1 MEIGA
6 HRLILIVN
14 KNYLGMSKKKMLLS
28 RIKHL
33 ILGTATTVLV
43 AQASYAQVNYVYP
56 HNAVGSHV
64 ENPTNALSSDNSA
77 AKVKSYGGL
86 ALGLGAY
93 DGKLE
98 LTFPSTIPGNQET
111 YVRLGF
117 NPDVLNAILG
127 GGLGTV
133 LADVLGT
140 VILGDHFF
148 DVRAYEASQERLKV
162 LSNNLNHFTD
172 RSRMVQNEHGH
183 YLLALKPTASYNKIV
198 VQDKTRALL
207 LGASNFTE
215 VYNAYTSTGSDPCN
229 QMLHTYYDANGGLLT
244 LDALGLARGGVT
256 NAYKA
261 IDSDPNSFSEI
272 SLGLLAV
279 AGEISQTIKLE
290 TPLTNEM
297 QFHLTMQV
305 GSPALLQLGLNSD
318 AISVQA
324 LYNGSIV
331 YEKPVNKDFLSLD
344 LLGLLSNNKKA
355 RIPFYPNATFDEV
368 RVVLKSTVDLNLTK
382 TTKIYDVQFTSYS
395 AELELEGCG
404 SVSLRDA
411 VPSLQDG
418 VNYEFFDMDGNA
430 ISAELANNITE
441 SGVYQIKG
449 IEGNGFCPNDRI
461 TVNVTVLPLPTLNV
475 QTPNSA
481 LTIGESITLSAT
493 SDSPLKW
500 YDEAGTILT
509 NLTVGPFNTAGSYT
523 YTVVA
528 DNDEC
533 SNTHYVHINVIDPD
547 DCPPLIARNYATQS
561 SWGSIIT
568 GGVSNQNNAVDGNP
582 QTHSTITTGLGLL
595 GIGTTW
601 QTLQWDHTIPAGT
614 PVTIK
619 LGPEY
624 SLLSLAG
631 GISVVGT
638 KRNSLGHAIDVG
650 VLKPVAGELLN
661 LLPGQNI
668 VEYTFVPSTVSG
680 AKAYDGVRISIG
692 ALLSVAQN
700 AKVYGAYYHEVAN
713 QLACDGK
720 DIQDILYGVVD
731 LGIGA
736 LTSTV
741 GVSDAWN
748 VADKNPNSYA
758 TMFAGVNV
766 LAATEM
772 TTVFHTPSQPGDT
785 LRLDISKPGVVLTL
799 GLIKGL
805 EIQRYLGDAKVG
817 AAIHSDFQFL
827 DLRLLNN
834 GTTRIL
840 IAPED
845 GVYDRVRIRLGGV
858 VNVLDFLR
866 VHEVSRTAATKI
878 VGSDTDN
885 SIEACQGEELSFEVN
900 DDCTSYKWYDAE
912 KDGQALVVGNK
923 YTIPADLAAGV
934 YKFYI
939 QPIRYGC
946 ENYDRTLVTVTVK
959 EGVPADAVL
968 NATVNGGNDTEICT
982 ATGDVTLKASVDT
995 NLEDVEYVWYKEVN
1009 GVVEVLPNATSA
1021 EITLHNLAVGSH
1033 VYYLGL
1039 IAKGYCET
1047 SAVDRTKIAFTVK
1060 NTSSSG
1066 SITVT
1071 GSEFCLSDAVV
1082 ITPTSTL
1089 TPVTYKW
1096 YFSNDKTQQITSG
1109 AVVNGASY
1117 TIDSQGVLSV
1127 ANLTTGTYSYYVSA
1141 SNVDTC
1147 ENKDGDLKEV
1157 IVLISDAPTP
1167 TTTQTT
1173 QAFCIA
1179 DAPTVA
1185 DLNVTGTNVQWYTTS
1200 QGGTPLASTTLLVSG
1215 VYYASS
1221 SVGTCESAT
1230 RLKVTVNLSQG
1241 ELLTGSAAQTFC
1253 VADKPTVSD
1262 IVTNQIGAKWYSA
1275 ATGGTILSDATPLVN
1290 GTKYYGV
1297 LGGGT
1302 TCESAT
1308 RLEVTITLTDVN
1320 TPTTTN
1326 TTQTFCAIDTPT
1338 VSDLIATG
1346 VNVQWYTSVT
1356 GGTALAPTTAL
1367 VHGNKYYAVSV
1378 SNGCESS
1385 IRLEVSVVVTNP
1397 ATPTTSKT
1405 TQTFCAVDNPTVADI
1420 DVNQNGVVW
1429 YTAATGGAVVSS
1441 TTALVDGTKYY
1452 GTLVDANGCE
1462 SSVRLEVTVNVSDV
1476 STPTT
1481 DASSQ
1486 TFCKVDKP
1494 TVGSILVN
1502 ESGVKWYTTA
1512 TGGVALAANTPLVS
1526 GMYYGV
1532 LVQGGCESDVRMVV
1546 TVTVTDVATPT
1557 TSEANQE
1564 FCEVD
1569 KPTVAN
1575 LVANESNVKWFT
1587 SPTGGTILDST
1598 VALVSGTTY
1607 YGAIITNGC
1616 ESSTRL
1622 AVDVTITDEEA
1633 PTTSNATQQFCASA
1647 KATVADLVTNENN
1660 VVWYTSETGGDA
1672 LASSTLLKDNTTYY
1686 AALKGATCESA
1697 VRLAVTV
1704 SFFATQQATLTGDF
1718 EACLGE
1724 SFTYRTEAGMSEYV
1738 WTVNGGDI
1746 VDGGTAVDNY
1756 VTVIWTS
1763 LGDHMVSVDYS
1774 DLNACANSSL
1784 FEATVKVILCSDL
1797 GITMTVDN
1805 AEPIVDENVTFTVMV
1820 NNEGA
1825 TEFTD
1830 ITVQNVLPNGYTFV
1844 SAAAAVGSYTQ
1855 TTGAWDISYLASNT
1869 TATLEVVAKVNFEG
1883 DYLNVAELV
1892 VSTPA
1897 DLNEE
1902 NNRAEVAV
1910 TPHCLTIYNEFSPN
1924 NDGSNDFFKIDC
1936 IEYFNNNTIEIY
1948 NRLGSLV
1955 FSATNYKNDWDGTS
1969 NVGGTVGGK
1978 DLSDG
1983 TYYYVLDLGNGVI
1996 KKGWLYIIR

>member
-1 MEIGA
+1 
-6 HRLILIVN
+6 
-14 KNYLGMSKKKMLLS
+14 MSKKKTLLS
-28 RIKHL
+28 SIKNL
-33 ILGTATTVLV
+33 ILGTATTVMV
-43 AQASYAQVNYVYP
+43 AQAGYAQVNYVYP

-64 ENPTNALSSDNSA
+64 DNPTNALSSDNSF

-93 DGKLE
+93 EGKLE
-98 LTFPSTIPGNQET
+98 LTFPNTIPANQEA
-111 YVRLGF
+111 YIRLGF

-148 DVRAYEASQERLKV
+148 DVRAYEANQERLKV

-172 RSRMVQNEHGH
+172 RSRMVQNQHGH
-183 YLLALKPTASYNKIV
+183 YLLALKPSQSYNKIV
-198 VQDKTRALL
+198 IQDKTRALL

-229 QMLHTYYDANGGLLT
+229 QILHTYYDANGGLLT

-305 GSPALLQLGLNSD
+305 GNPALLQLGLNSD

-324 LYNGSIV
+324 LSNGSIV

-355 RIPFYPNATFDEV
+355 RIPFYPNAAFDEV
-368 RVVLKSTVDLNLTK
+368 RVVLKSAVDLNLTK
-382 TTKIYDVQFTSYS
+382 TTKIFDIQFTSYS
-395 AELELEGCG
+395 AELALEGCG

-411 VPSLQDG
+411 VPNLQDN

-430 ISAELANNITE
+430 ISAELANNITQ
-441 SGVYQIKG
+441 SGIYQIKG
-449 IEGNGFCPNDRI
+449 IEGNGFCPNDRV
-461 TVNVTVLPLPTLNV
+461 TVNVTVLPLPILTV
-475 QTPNSA
+475 KTPNSA
-481 LTIGESITLSAT
+481 LNIGESITLEAT
-493 SDSPLKW
+493 SDATITW
-500 YDEAGTILT
+500 YDNDGKKIT
-509 NLTVGPFNTAGSYT
+509 NLKVGPFNTAGSYT

-528 DNDEC
+528 DNGEC
-533 SNTHYVHINVIDPD
+533 LNTHYVHINVIDPD
-547 DCPPLIARNYATQS
+547 DCPPLIARNYATKS

-568 GGVSNQNNAVDGNP
+568 GGVSNQNNAIDGNP

-650 VLKPVAGELLN
+650 VLKPVSGALLN

-668 VEYTFVPSTVSG
+668 VEYTFVPSTIGG
-680 AKAYDGVRISIG
+680 AKDYDGVRISIG

-700 AKVYGAYYHEVAN
+700 AKVYGAYYHEVAT

-736 LTSTV
+736 LTATV

-748 VADKNPNSYA
+748 VADKNPSSYA

-817 AAIHSDFQFL
+817 GVIHSDYHLL

-834 GTTRIL
+834 GSTRIL

-866 VHEVSRTAATKI
+866 VHEISRTAATKI
-878 VGSDTDN
+878 IGSDIGN
-885 SIEACQGEELSFEVN
+885 SIEACQNQELSFEVK
-900 DDCTSYKWYDAE
+900 DECTTYKWYDAE
-912 KDGQALVVGNK
+912 KGGKVLAVGNK
-923 YTIPADLAAGV
+923 YTIPANLPAGD

-946 ENYDRTLVTVTVK
+946 ENYDRTVVNVTVK

-968 NATVNGGNDTEICT
+968 DVTVNGGNDMEICT
-982 ATGDVTLKASVDT
+982 DSGDVTLKATVDT

-1009 GVVEVLPNATSA
+1009 GVVEVLPNATSN
-1021 EITLHNLAVGSH
+1021 EIKLHNLSTGKH
-1033 VYYLGL
+1033 IYYLGL
-1039 IAKGYCET
+1039 VAKGYCET
-1047 SAVDRTKIAFTVK
+1047 NISDRTKIEFTVK
-1060 NTSSSG
+1060 KTSSAG
-1066 SITVT
+1066 SITVS

-1082 ITPTSTL
+1082 ITPTSVL
-1089 TPVTYKW
+1089 TPVVFNW
-1096 YFSNDKTQQITSG
+1096 YFNNNKTQPIVSG
-1109 AVVNGASY
+1109 MVVNGATY
-1117 TIDSQGVLSV
+1117 TIDAQGK
-1127 ANLTTGTYSYYVSA
+1127 LTISGLAIGTYSYFVSA
-1141 SNVDTC
+1141 GNADTC
-1147 ENKDGDLKEV
+1147 ENKDGELKEV
-1157 IVLISDAPTP
+1157 VVLISDAPTP

-1173 QAFCIA
+1173 QAFCAA

-1185 DLNVTGTNVQWYTTS
+1185 NLNVTGTNVQWYTTPN
-1200 QGGTPLASTTLLVSG
+1200 GGTPLDSSTLLANG

-1241 ELLTGSAAQTFC
+1241 ELLTGNSAQTFC

-1262 IVTNQIGAKWYSA
+1262 IVTNQIGAKWYSS

-1290 GTKYYGV
+1290 GVKYYGV

-1308 RLEVTITLTDVN
+1308 RLEVMITLTDVN
-1320 TPTTTN
+1320 TPTTAN
-1326 TTQTFCAIDTPT
+1326 TTQTFCAIDAPK
-1338 VSDLIATG
+1338 VSDLKVTGIA
-1346 VNVQWYTSVT
+1346 VKWYTSVT
-1356 GGTALAPTTAL
+1356 GGTALTPNTAL
-1367 VHGNKYYAVSV
+1367 VNGNKYYAVSV

-1385 IRLEVSVVVTNP
+1385 VRLEVTVIVNNP
-1397 ATPTTSKT
+1397 ATPTTTKT
-1405 TQTFCAVDNPTVADI
+1405 TQEFCTVDNPTVADI
-1420 DVNQNGVVW
+1420 DVNQNGVIW
-1429 YTAATGGAVVSS
+1429 YTAATGGTVVSS
-1441 TTALVDGTKYY
+1441 TTALVDGATYY
-1452 GTLVDANGCE
+1452 GTLVDASGCE
-1462 SSVRLEVTVNVSDV
+1462 SAIRLAVKVLVSNV

-1481 DASSQ
+1481 DNSSQ
-1486 TFCKVDKP
+1486 TFCKVDRP
-1494 TVGSILVN
+1494 TVGSINVN
-1502 ESGVKWYTTA
+1502 ESGVKWYATA
-1512 TGGVALAANTPLVS
+1512 TGGTVLNANTPLVT
-1526 GMYYGV
+1526 GTYYGV
-1532 LVQGGCESDVRMVV
+1532 ISFGSCESEVRLAVKV
-1546 TVTVTDVATPT
+1546 TVIDVPAPT
-1557 TSEANQE
+1557 TDSTQQE
-1564 FCEVD
+1564 FCLVD
-1569 KPTVAN
+1569 NPTVAD
-1575 LVANESNVKWFT
+1575 LVAKESNVKWFT

-1607 YGAIITNGC
+1607 YAAIIQEGC
-1616 ESSTRL
+1616 ESSSRL
-1622 AVDVTITDEEA
+1622 AVDVSIKDEVA
-1633 PTTSNATQQFCASA
+1633 PTTNNTVQIFCASQN
-1647 KATVADLVTNENN
+1647 ATVADLITNENN
-1660 VVWYTSETGGDA
+1660 VVWYLTENGGTA
-1672 LASSTLLKDNTTYY
+1672 LAPTTLLKDNTTYY
-1686 AALKGATCESA
+1686 AALKGAVCESS
-1697 VRLAVTV
+1697 VRLTV
-1704 SFFATQQATLTGDF
+1704 EVKFFENQPATLVGDF

-1724 SFTYRTEAGMSEYV
+1724 SFTYTTEAGMSEYV
-1738 WTVNGGDI
+1738 WTVRGGD
-1746 VDGGTAVDNY
+1746 VVAGGTASDNF
-1756 VTVIWTS
+1756 VTVLWTS
-1763 LGDHMVSVDYS
+1763 LGEHAVLVDYT
-1774 DLNACANSSL
+1774 DKNACANSSL
-1784 FEATVKVILCSDL
+1784 FEAAVKVILCSDL
-1797 GITMTVDN
+1797 GIAMTVDN
-1805 AEPIVDENVTFTVMV
+1805 EEPIVDENVTFTIVV
-1820 NNEGA
+1820 SNEG
-1825 TEFTD
+1825 TTD
-1830 ITVQNVLPNGYTFV
+1830 FFDVLVQNVLPNGYTFV
-1844 SAAAAVGSYTQ
+1844 SATTAEGAYTLNS
-1855 TTGAWDISYLASNT
+1855 GAWNIPSLASNT
-1869 TATLEVVAKVNFEG
+1869 KATLKVVAKVNFEG
-1883 DYLNVAELV
+1883 NYLNVAEIMT
-1892 VSTPA
+1892 STPA
-1897 DLNEE
+1897 DLNNA
-1902 NNRAEVAV
+1902 NNRAEAEV

-1936 IEYFNNNTIEIY
+1936 IEYFNNNYIEIY

-1955 FSATNYKNDWDGTS
+1955 FSATNYKNDWNGTA

-1978 DLSDG
+1978 QVPDG
-1983 TYYYVLDLGNGVI
+1983 TYYYVLDLGNGVV

>member
-1 MEIGA
+1 
-6 HRLILIVN
+6 
-14 KNYLGMSKKKMLLS
+14 MSKKKTLLS
-28 RIKHL
+28 CIKNL
-33 ILGTATTVLV
+33 ILGTATTVMV
-43 AQASYAQVNYVYP
+43 AQAGYAQVNYVYP
-56 HNAVGSHV
+56 HNAVGSRV
-64 ENPTNALSSDNSA
+64 DNPTNALSNDNSF

-98 LTFPSTIPGNQET
+98 LTFPNTIPANQET
-111 YVRLGF
+111 YIRLGF

-148 DVRAYEASQERLKV
+148 DVRAYEANQERIKV

-172 RSRMVQNEHGH
+172 RSRMVQNQHGQ
-183 YLLALKPTASYNKIV
+183 YLLALKPAASYNKIV

-207 LGASNFTE
+207 LGSSNFTE

-229 QMLHTYYDANGGLLT
+229 QILHTYYDANGGLLT
-244 LDALGLARGGVT
+244 LDLLGLARGGVT

-261 IDSDPNSFSEI
+261 IDSDANSFSEI

-290 TPLTNEM
+290 TPLNNEM

-305 GSPALLQLGLNSD
+305 GNPALLQLGINSD

-324 LYNGSIV
+324 LRNGNVV
-331 YEKPVNKDFLSLD
+331 YEKPINKDFLSLD
-344 LLGLLSNNKKA
+344 LLGLLSNNQKA
-355 RIPFYPNATFDEV
+355 RIPFYPSTAFDEV

-382 TTKIYDVQFTSYS
+382 TTKIYDIQFTSYN
-395 AELELEGCG
+395 AELALEGCG

-411 VPSLQDG
+411 VPNLQDNI
-418 VNYEFFDMDGNA
+418 NYEFFDMDGNA
-430 ISAELANNITE
+430 ISAELANNITQ
-441 SGVYQIKG
+441 SGIYQIKG

-461 TVNVTVLPLPTLNV
+461 TVNVTVLPLPTLSV

-481 LTIGESITLSAT
+481 LNVGESIILQAT
-493 SDSPLKW
+493 SDATLTW
-500 YDEAGTILT
+500 YDNQGTVLT
-509 NLTVGPFNTAGSYT
+509 NLTVGPFTAAGSYT

-528 DNDEC
+528 DNGEC
-533 SNTHYVHINVIDPD
+533 SNTNYVHINVINPD

-568 GGVSNQNNAVDGNP
+568 GGVSNQNNAIDGNP

-650 VLKPVAGELLN
+650 VLKPVSGALLN

-668 VEYTFVPSTVSG
+668 VEYTFVPSTISG

-700 AKVYGAYYHEVAN
+700 AKVYGAYYHEVAT

-736 LTSTV
+736 LTATV
-741 GVSDAWN
+741 GVADAWN
-748 VADKNPNSYA
+748 VADKNPSSYA

-772 TTVFHTPSQPGDT
+772 TTIFHTPSQPGDT

-799 GLIKGL
+799 GLIKGM

-817 AAIHSDFQFL
+817 EVIHSDYHLL

-834 GTTRIL
+834 GSTRIL

-878 VGSDTDN
+878 IGSDIDN
-885 SIEACQGEELSFEVN
+885 SIEACQNQELSFEVN
-900 DDCTSYKWYDAE
+900 DECTTYKWYDAE
-912 KDGQALVVGNK
+912 KDGVVLAVGNK
-923 YTIPADLAAGV
+923 YTIPANLPAGE

-946 ENYDRTLVTVTVK
+946 ENYDRTLVTVIVK
-959 EGVPADAVL
+959 EGVPAEAVL
-968 NATVNGGNDTEICT
+968 NVTVNGGNDMEICT
-982 ATGDVTLKASVDT
+982 DSGDVTLKATVDT
-995 NLEDVEYVWYKEVN
+995 NLQNVEYVWYKEIN
-1009 GVVEVLPNATSA
+1009 GVVEVLPNATYN
-1021 EITLHNLAVGSH
+1021 EITLYNLAIGNH

-1039 IAKGYCET
+1039 VADGYCET
-1047 SAVDRTKIAFTVK
+1047 NSANRTKIEFTVK
-1060 NTSSSG
+1060 NASSAG
-1066 SITVT
+1066 SITVN

-1082 ITPTSTL
+1082 ITPTSAL
-1089 TPVTYKW
+1089 TPVVFNW
-1096 YFSNDKTQQITSG
+1096 YFSNDKTQPIASG
-1109 AVVNGASY
+1109 MVVNGVTY
-1117 TIDSQGVLSV
+1117 TIDAQGKLAINGLV
-1127 ANLTTGTYSYYVSA
+1127 TGNYSYFVSA
-1141 SNVDTC
+1141 SNADTC
-1147 ENKDGDLKEV
+1147 ENKDGELKEAS
-1157 IVLISDAPTP
+1157 ILISDAPTP

-1173 QAFCIA
+1173 QAFCVADNPTIA
-1179 DAPTVA
+1179 DLDA
-1185 DLNVTGTNVQWYTTS
+1185 TGTNVVWYNS
-1200 QGGTPLASTTLLVSG
+1200 PQGGTALASTTLLTSG

-1241 ELLTGSAAQTFC
+1241 ELLTGSATQTFC
-1253 VADKPTVSD
+1253 AADRPTVSD
-1262 IVTNQIGAKWYSA
+1262 IVTDQIGAKWYSA
-1275 ATGGTILSDATPLVN
+1275 LAGGTILDDTTPLADN
-1290 GTKYYGV
+1290 GVYYGV

-1308 RLEVTITLTDVN
+1308 RLKVTIALNDVAI
-1320 TPTTTN
+1320 PTTTN
-1326 TTQTFCAIDTPT
+1326 TTQTFCAIDAPK
-1338 VSDLIATG
+1338 VSDLD
-1346 VNVQWYTSVT
+1346 VNGSAVKWYTSAT
-1356 GGTALAPTTAL
+1356 GGTVLTPNTAL
-1367 VHGNKYYAVSV
+1367 VNGNKYYAVSV
-1378 SNGCESS
+1378 ANGCESS
-1385 IRLEVSVVVTNP
+1385 VRLEVSVVVNNP

-1405 TQTFCAVDNPTVADI
+1405 TQTFCTVDNPTVADI
-1420 DVNQNGVVW
+1420 DVNQNAVVW
-1429 YTAATGGAVVSS
+1429 YNAATGGTVVSS
-1441 TTALVDGTKYY
+1441 TTALVDGAKYY
-1452 GTLVDANGCE
+1452 GTLVDSSGCE
-1462 SSVRLEVTVNVSDV
+1462 SSIRLEVTVTVSNV

-1481 DASSQ
+1481 DDASQ

-1494 TVGSILVN
+1494 TVGSISVN
-1502 ESGVKWYTTA
+1502 EPGVKWYTA
-1512 TGGVALAANTPLVS
+1512 STGGTALPSNTLLVT
-1526 GMYYGV
+1526 GVYYGAI
-1532 LVQGGCESDVRMVV
+1532 VQGGCESEVRLTVNV
-1546 TVTVTDVATPT
+1546 TVNDVVSPT
-1557 TSEANQE
+1557 TNASQQE
-1564 FCEVD
+1564 FCLVD
-1569 KPTVAN
+1569 NPTVAD
-1575 LVANESNVKWFT
+1575 LITNESNVKWFT

-1607 YGAIITNGC
+1607 YGAIIQNGC

-1622 AVDVTITDEEA
+1622 AVDVRINDEVA
-1633 PTTSNATQQFCASA
+1633 PTTNEAVQMFCASEN
-1647 KATVADLVTNENN
+1647 ATIADLNTNENN
-1660 VVWYTSETGGDA
+1660 VVWYLTENGSEA
-1672 LASSTLLKDNTTYY
+1672 LASTTVLKDNTTYY
-1686 AALKGATCESA
+1686 AALKGAVCESS
-1697 VRLAVTV
+1697 VRLTV
-1704 SFFATQQATLTGDF
+1704 EVKFFENQTTTLVGDF

-1724 SFTYRTEAGMSEYV
+1724 SFTYTTEAGMSQYV
-1738 WTVNGGDI
+1738 WVIKGGNI
-1746 VDGGTAVDNY
+1746 VAGGTASDNF
-1756 VTVIWTS
+1756 VTVLWTS
-1763 LGDHMVSVDYS
+1763 LGEHTISVDYT

-1797 GITMTVDN
+1797 GIVMTVN
-1805 AEPIVDENVTFTVMV
+1805 NEEPIVDENVTFTIVV
-1820 NNEGA
+1820 SNEG
-1825 TEFTD
+1825 TTD
-1830 ITVQNVLPNGYTFV
+1830 FSEVLVQNALPNGYTFV
-1844 SAAAAVGSYTQ
+1844 SATATEGAYTLNS
-1855 TTGAWDISYLASNT
+1855 GAWNIPFLASNT
-1869 TATLEVVAKVNFEG
+1869 KATLQVVAKVNFEG
-1883 DYLNVAELV
+1883 NYLNVAEIMT
-1892 VSTPA
+1892 STPA
-1897 DLNEE
+1897 DLNDA
-1902 NNRAEVAV
+1902 NNRAEAEV

-1936 IEYFNNNTIEIY
+1936 IEYFNNNSIEIY

-1955 FSATNYKNDWDGTS
+1955 FSATNYKNDWNGTS

-1978 DLSDG
+1978 QVPDG